1 MLVRKCTKGHK
12 IYIFKPRT
20 KENVSYKFSD
30 DETVS
35 FDAQNKSYIV
45 TSDGAVV
52 KRTTL
57 LLPLSPVMM
66 LNVKKNIQTRL
77 ENLKLVNIHWLMVL
91 PQKFRINYE
100 NKIK

>member
-20 KENVSYKFSD
+20 KENVTYKFSD

-52 KRTTL
+52 KRTDSWITAQSAFL
-57 LLPLSPVMM
+57 KESQDD
-66 LNVKKNIQTRL
+66 IQKL
-77 ENLKLVNIHWLMVL
+77 EVGKHTLVNGIATEV
-91 PQKFRINYE
+91 
-100 NKIK
+100 

>member
-1 MLVRKCTKGHK
+1 MLVRKCAKGHK
-12 IYIFKPRT
+12 VYIFKPRT

-52 KRTTL
+52 KRTDSWITAQ
-57 LLPLSPVMM
+57 SSYDTEC
-66 LNVKKNIQTRL
+66 KKHHSDTIG
-77 ENLKLVNIHWLMVL
+77 
-91 PQKFRINYE
+91 
-100 NKIK
+100 KIKVGKHTLINGVATTIT